1 MTMYSTFLQI
11 FDTNMSRLFTV
22 RARSIRRS
30 RCRSGRLAR
39 NDIRFAGGR
48 SKAYNPQLRVQN
60 GQACCVSAGDLAHVG
75 SSQPHTPLHLEMRA
89 LDRRART
96 DMILYTGQFGHNGS
110 AASAVHVNI
119 ITGTP

>member
-1 MTMYSTFLQI
+1 M
-11 FDTNMSRLFTV
+11 V
-22 RARSIRRS
+22 
-30 RCRSGRLAR
+30 
-39 NDIRFAGGR
+39 
-48 SKAYNPQLRVQN
+48 KHV
-60 GQACCVSAGDLAHVG
+60 VSALAICMAITGGTIVFGQIAEPASQGLPKAHVG
-75 SSQPHTPLHLEMRA
+75 SSHPHTPLHLEMRA